1 MFYFDRDNFRIVEL
15 SEEDVIHQ
23 FGEETTTPLG
33 IGKKYFFEDGY
44 IWTWYAGGKRSRNFE
59 CTEEEAKAY
68 FLKWAIE
75 NAANDT
81 TNGWTLI
88 YKTKQEVLDNIRKEV
103 EEESMWDLEDAW
115 DIEIRNKLIQALE
128 ENK

>member
-1 MFYFDRDNFRIVEL
+1 MFYFDRNNFRIVEL
-15 SEEDVIHQ
+15 SAEDVIHQ
-23 FGEETTTPLG
+23 FGEEFTTPYG
-33 IGKKYFFEDGY
+33 VGPRYFWEDGY
-44 IWTWYAGGKRSRNFE
+44 IWTWYAGGKRTRNFE

-81 TNGWTLI
+81 TNGHLLI
-88 YKTKQEVLDNIRKEV
+88 YETKQQVLDDIRKEIEDDV
-103 EEESMWDLEDAW
+103 WDLEDAW
-115 DIEIRNKLIQALE
+115 DIEIRNKLIQVLE

>member
-1 MFYFDRDNFRIVEL
+1 MFYFDRNNFRIVEL

-23 FGEETTTPLG
+23 FSEEFTTPYG
-33 IGKKYFFEDGY
+33 VGPRYFWEDGY
-44 IWTWYAGGKRSRNFE
+44 IWTWYAGGKRTRNFE

-81 TNGWTLI
+81 NGWTLI
-88 YKTKQEVLDNIRKEV
+88 YETKQEVIDDIRKEIEDDV
-103 EEESMWDLEDAW
+103 WDLEDAW
-115 DIEIRNKLIQALE
+115 DIEIRNKLIRVLE

>member
-1 MFYFDRDNFRIVEL
+1 MFYFDRNNFRIVEL

-23 FGEETTTPLG
+23 FGEEMPTPLG
-33 IGKKYFFEDGY
+33 VRPKYFFEDGY
-44 IWTWYAGGKRSRNFE
+44 IWTWYAGGKRTRNFE

-81 TNGWTLI
+81 NGWTLI
-88 YKTKQEVLDNIRKEV
+88 YETKQEVLDDIRKEIEDDV
-103 EEESMWDLEDAW
+103 WDLEDAW
-115 DIEIRNKLIQALE
+115 DIEIRNKLIRVLE

>member
-1 MFYFDRDNFRIVEL
+1 MFYFDRNNFRIVEL

-23 FGEETTTPLG
+23 FGEEMPTPLG
-33 IGKKYFFEDGY
+33 VRPKYFFEDGY
-44 IWTWYAGGKRSRNFE
+44 IWTWYAGGKRTRNFE

-81 TNGWTLI
+81 TNGHLLI
-88 YKTKQEVLDNIRKEV
+88 YETKQQVLDDIRKEIEDDV
-103 EEESMWDLEDAW
+103 WDLEDAW
-115 DIEIRNKLIQALE
+115 DIEIRNKLIQVLE